1 MIIRIVGSMV
11 FYHQFE
17 EAKKFLEDQGHQVI
31 LPDPN
36 PVPEPIPKEMKLK
49 FMEVFNEDL
58 KKSDALLV
66 MNYTKENN
74 THHIGTNTLM
84 EIGMAFILKKKIF
97 LLNPPPKH
105 CQHELEAI
113 GCQILNNNLNN
124 FN

>member
-1 MIIRIVGSMV
+1 MIIHIVGSMA
-11 FYHQFE
+11 FYDQFE
-17 EAKKFLEDQGHQVI
+17 NARKILELQNHQVI
-31 LPDPN
+31 LPEKN
-36 PVPEPIPKEMKLK
+36 PVPEPIPKEMKLQ
-49 FMEVFNEDL
+49 FMEDFNRDL
-58 KKSDALLV
+58 KKSDAILV

-97 LLNPPPKH
+97 LLNPPPEH